1 MERGDK
7 PPVVHIVDDDASFA
21 RAIERLLKHAGYDV
35 ATYAAAQHLIER
47 LPNQGELGCVLL
59 DVQIPGMDGPA
70 LQTKLNDLGSTL
82 PIIFVTGHP
91 DIPSTVRAIKAGA
104 DDFLTKPVAS
114 ADLVRAIEQALA
126 RHKASLDLKNR
137 LDELRARIGTLTPR
151 QREVFALVIRGKTNK
166 EIARALGGTERTI
179 KAHRHMVME
188 KMQVL
193 SVAELVSLAERA
205 GSIALDSGLPD

>member
-1 MERGDK
+1 
-7 PPVVHIVDDDASFA
+7 
-21 RAIERLLKHAGYDV
+21 
-35 ATYAAAQHLIER
+35 
-47 LPNQGELGCVLL
+47 
-59 DVQIPGMDGPA
+59 
-70 LQTKLNDLGSTL
+70 L

-91 DIPSTVRAIKAGA
+91 DIPSTVRTIKAGA
-104 DDFLTKPVAS
+104 DDFLAKPVES
-114 ADLVRAIEQALA
+114 ANLVRAIEQALA

-205 GSIALDSGLPD
+205 GSIALDSGQPD

>member
-1 MERGDK
+1 VERGDK

-114 ADLVRAIEQALA
+114 ADLG
-126 RHKASLDLKNR
+126 
-137 LDELRARIGTLTPR
+137 IG
-151 QREVFALVIRGKTNK
+151 A
-166 EIARALGGTERTI
+166 A
-179 KAHRHMVME
+179 
-188 KMQVL
+188 
-193 SVAELVSLAERA
+193 
-205 GSIALDSGLPD
+205 

>member
-35 ATYAAAQHLIER
+35 ANAAAQHLIER

-137 LDELRARIGTLTPR
+137 LDELRARIGSLTPR

-205 GSIALDSGLPD
+205 GSIALDSGQPD

>member
-1 MERGDK
+1 MKREDK
-7 PPVVHIVDDDASFA
+7 PLVVHIVDDDASFA
-21 RAIERLLKHAGYDV
+21 RAVERLLKHAGYEV
-35 ATYAAAQHLIER
+35 ATYASAQHLLER
-47 LPNQGELGCVLL
+47 LPTQGELGCVLL
-59 DVQIPGMDGPA
+59 DVQIPGMNGPA
-70 LQTKLNDLGSTL
+70 LQAKLSELGSTL
-82 PIIFVTGHP
+82 PIIFVTGQP

-104 DDFLTKPVAS
+104 DDFLIKPVES

-137 LDELRARIGTLTPR
+137 LDEVRARIGTLTPR

-166 EIARALGGTERTI
+166 EIARVLGGTERTI

-188 KMQVL
+188 KMQVQ

-205 GSIALDSGLPD
+205 GSVALDSGQPD

>member
-1 MERGDK
+1 VERGDK

-151 QREVFALVIRGKTNK
+151 EVFALVIRGKTNK

-205 GSIALDSGLPD
+205 GSIALDSGQPD

>member
-137 LDELRARIGTLTPR
+137 LDELRARIGSLKPR

-188 KMQVL
+188 KMQAKSL
-193 SVAELVSLAERA
+193 PELVSLAEGIGVVSANRQT
-205 GSIALDSGLPD
+205 I

>member
-1 MERGDK
+1 
-7 PPVVHIVDDDASFA
+7 VHIVDDDASFA
-21 RAIERLLKHAGYDV
+21 RAIERRLKHAGYEV
-35 ATYAAAQHLIER
+35 AIYASAQHLLDR
-47 LPNQGELGCVLL
+47 LPNQSELGCVLL

-70 LQTKLNDLGSTL
+70 LQAKLSELGWTL

-104 DDFLTKPVAS
+104 DDFLTKPVES

-126 RHKASLDLKNR
+126 RHKAAIDVKNR

-151 QREVFALVIRGKTNK
+151 QREVFALVICGKTNK

-188 KMQVL
+188 KMQVH

-205 GSIALDSGLPD
+205 GTIALDSSQPDSRCIPHGN